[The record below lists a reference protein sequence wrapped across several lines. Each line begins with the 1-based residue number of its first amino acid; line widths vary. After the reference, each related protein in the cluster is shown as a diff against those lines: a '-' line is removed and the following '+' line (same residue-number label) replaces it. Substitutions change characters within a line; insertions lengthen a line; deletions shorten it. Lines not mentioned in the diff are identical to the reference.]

1 MISVYFVLVEVE
13 RSLYGNLSVQRYSA
27 LNPTPYMD
35 ILTLDQSGRLLIPQ
49 QIREQLGLTS
59 TTQFTL
65 AVQDGKLI
73 LEPLP
78 QESKVYY
85 SGTALVVESEPI
97 GNLEA
102 ALEDLRE
109 ERIREFIT
117 GSENPV

>member
-1 MISVYFVLVEVE
+1 
-13 RSLYGNLSVQRYSA
+13 
-27 LNPTPYMD
+27 MD
-35 ILTLDQSGRLLIPQ
+35 VLTLDQSGRLLIPKE
-49 QIREQLGLTS
+49 IREQLGLTN

-78 QESKVYY
+78 QESKVYQ
-85 SGTALVVESEPI
+85 SGTALVVESESI
-97 GNLEA
+97 GNLET

-117 GSENPV
+117 SSENPV

>member
-1 MISVYFVLVEVE
+1 
-13 RSLYGNLSVQRYSA
+13 
-27 LNPTPYMD
+27 MD
-35 ILTLDQSGRLLIPQ
+35 ILTLDQFGRLLIPNE
-49 QIREQLGLTS
+49 IREQLGVTS

-97 GNLEA
+97 GNLET
-102 ALEDLRE
+102 ALEELRE

-117 GSENPV
+117 SSENPV

>member
-1 MISVYFVLVEVE
+1 
-13 RSLYGNLSVQRYSA
+13 
-27 LNPTPYMD
+27 MD
-35 ILTLDQSGRLLIPQ
+35 ILTLDQSGRVLIPKEIQ
-49 QIREQLGLTS
+49 EQLGITS

-65 AVQDGKLI
+65 VVQDGKLI

-97 GNLEA
+97 DNLET

-109 ERIREFIT
+109 ERITEFIAS
-117 GSENPV
+117 SENPV

>member
-1 MISVYFVLVEVE
+1 MPCQKAKYKIVCAESTL
-13 RSLYGNLSVQRYSA
+13 LK
-27 LNPTPYMD
+27 MD
-35 ILTLDQSGRLLIPQ
+35 VLTLDRFGRLVIPKE
-49 QIREQLGLTS
+49 IREQLGLTS

-65 AVQDGKLI
+65 AVQDDKLI

-78 QESKVYY
+78 QDSKVYY

-97 GNLEA
+97 GNLET

-117 GSENPV
+117 SSENPV

>member
-1 MISVYFVLVEVE
+1 M
-13 RSLYGNLSVQRYSA
+13 N
-27 LNPTPYMD
+27 MD
-35 ILTLDQSGRLLIPQ
+35 VLTLDQSGRLLIPNE
-49 QIREQLGLTS
+49 IREQLGLTS

-78 QESKVYY
+78 QESNVYR

-97 GNLEA
+97 GNLET

-117 GSENPV
+117 SSENPV

>member
-1 MISVYFVLVEVE
+1 
-13 RSLYGNLSVQRYSA
+13 
-27 LNPTPYMD
+27 MD
-35 ILTLDQSGRLLIPQ
+35 VLTLDQFGRLLIPQ
-49 QIREQLGLTS
+49 EIRQQLGLTIA
-59 TTQFTL
+59 TQFTL

-97 GNLEA
+97 GNLET

-117 GSENPV
+117 SSENPV

>member
-1 MISVYFVLVEVE
+1 
-13 RSLYGNLSVQRYSA
+13 
-27 LNPTPYMD
+27 MD
-35 ILTLDQSGRLLIPQ
+35 VLTLDQCGRLLIPQ
-49 QIREQLGLTS
+49 VIREQLGLTS

-97 GNLEA
+97 GNLET
-102 ALEDLRE
+102 ALEELRE
-109 ERIREFIT
+109 EQIREFIT
-117 GSENPV
+117 SSENPV

>member
-1 MISVYFVLVEVE
+1 MDVL
-13 RSLYGNLSVQRYSA
+13 SL
-27 LNPTPYMD
+27 D
-35 ILTLDQSGRLLIPQ
+35 KFGRLLIPNE
-49 QIREQLGLTS
+49 IREQLGLTS

-78 QESKVYY
+78 QESKVYR

-97 GNLEA
+97 GNLET

-117 GSENPV
+117 SSENPV

>member
-1 MISVYFVLVEVE
+1 MNMDVL
-13 RSLYGNLSVQRYSA
+13 
-27 LNPTPYMD
+27 TF
-35 ILTLDQSGRLLIPQ
+35 DQSGRLLIPQ
-49 QIREQLGLTS
+49 EIREQLGLTS

-78 QESKVYY
+78 QESKVYR

-97 GNLEA
+97 GNLET

-117 GSENPV
+117 SSENPV

>member
-1 MISVYFVLVEVE
+1 MPCQKAKYKIVCAESTL
-13 RSLYGNLSVQRYSA
+13 LK
-27 LNPTPYMD
+27 MD
-35 ILTLDQSGRLLIPQ
+35 LLTLDQFGRLLIPNE
-49 QIREQLGLTS
+49 IREQLGLTN
-59 TTQFTL
+59 TTQFT
-65 AVQDGKLI
+65 VVIQDGKLI

-97 GNLEA
+97 GNLET

-117 GSENPV
+117 SSENPV